1 MKERIPTNAKL
12 IPSNAQRVFKGKIF
26 DVYQW
31 QQEMYDGTKST
42 FEMLKRPDTVEVIA
56 IKDGKVVV
64 LEEEQPNSPNS
75 YYALPG
81 GRHDVPGESTLQGA
95 KRELLEETGLTFKN
109 WRLVGVI
116 QPFFKCEWFIYFYLA
131 TDLVDEQPHR
141 PDSGGERINVM
152 TKSVAEIKT
161 MLKGDKKGHL
171 PAEFFDQLNT
181 VEDILELPEFKGQ
194 EVDR

>member
-1 MKERIPTNAKL
+1 MKERIPIGAKL
-12 IPSNAQRVFKGKIF
+12 IPAHAKKVFSGKIF

-31 QQEMYDGTKST
+31 QQTMYDGSEST

-81 GRHDVPGESTLQGA
+81 GRHDVPGESALQGA
-95 KRELLEETGLTFKN
+95 KRELLEEAGLTFKN

-131 TDLVDEQPHR
+131 TDLEDEVPHQPES
-141 PDSGGERINVM
+141 DGEKITVM
-152 TKSVAEIKT
+152 TKTVAEIKT
-161 MLKGDKKGHL
+161 MLKSDKKGHL
-171 PAEFFDQLNT
+171 PAELFDQLNT
-181 VEDILELPEFKGQ
+181 VEDILALPEFVGQ